1 MKDYVAEF
9 QGRLAEIDADSQ
21 SVNIINA
28 GIMNHGKSSLLNS
41 LIDAEIFE
49 VQDIRQTVENKTEC
63 WFDDVYLTDTPGLA
77 AEEIDDAAAYA
88 AYRRANFILFVHKTE
103 VGELHKNEIDAI
115 NKIKSFFNDDNF
127 FWQHFSLVLTS
138 LDAYAKDTAS
148 LDAIREKSLTDILTN
163 CGGAGFPVFIVSN
176 TRYQKGVAE
185 NKPKLVELSGI
196 PELKSYL
203 QENIPAWR
211 TENADIRAMR
221 ITSEK
226 DNFIEMLGVERKNI
240 QDTID
245 RKTADLERRQQNFL
259 SEVEDAVSQY
269 NSDKRFYNNRY
280 WSMDDDLDNLERDL
294 NDEENDL
301 DVLES
306 EFQVLKSELQEIR
319 DELEEGRARYN

>member
-41 LIDAEIFE
+41 LMDAEIFE

-245 RKTADLERRQQNFL
+245 RKTADLERQQGYFIDEL
-259 SEVEDAVSQY
+259 EGVVSQY
-269 NSDKRFYNNRY
+269 YSDDEEYDDENSRLEEMREKL
-280 WSMDDDLDNLERDL
+280 DDLRRQWR
-294 NDEENDL
+294 ND
-301 DVLES
+301 
-306 EFQVLKSELQEIR
+306 
-319 DELEEGRARYN
+319 RARYDD